1 MGFLRLRLRL
11 SPERTR
17 HLLAAAFIAALVGLP
32 NAAAAQTE
40 PPGVHQRPHAA
51 PAPTPDAPAVPADTT
66 QLPITR
72 IDDPATPDTAIGAD
86 LMDIDQ
92 VTHRLYVSNHN
103 SDGVDVF
110 DVSGATPT
118 YITTI
123 GGLGG
128 AEGIATAPDLNKA
141 YAATP
146 SGALAVIDAN
156 PASAADDTVI
166 ASVQV
171 AASGLDSLEYDPADH
186 KVYVTVPGENT
197 IGVVDT
203 DTNALIKT
211 FTGLPSGLEQPRYN
225 SADGMLY
232 VVVRDANMLLQFDPS
247 TDVLVRQTEL
257 SVECGPNGLAINP
270 ANELA
275 LLGCSTQHTVF
286 WDLAQWQM
294 SRVVDNVGSGDAA
307 IYIPSVDRFM
317 FAAQG
322 FHRGPVIGFFD
333 GNGQFLTNVPTTTIS
348 HQIAFDETN
357 RMVYTV
363 VGPLGAFRLP

>member
-1 MGFLRLRLRL
+1 MGFL
-11 SPERTR
+11 SPQRTR
-17 HLLAAAFIAALVGLP
+17 HLVAIGFAVVLIGLP
-32 NAAAAQTE
+32 KAAAAQPE
-40 PPGVHQRPHAA
+40 PPGEHQRPNTA
-51 PAPTPDAPAVPADTT
+51 PAPTPDAQPVPADTT
-66 QLPITR
+66 QLPIAR
-72 IDDPATPDTAIGAD
+72 IADPATPDGGIGAD

-92 VTHRLYVSNHN
+92 AAYRLYVSNHN

-110 DVSGATPT
+110 DVSGPTPA
-118 YITTI
+118 YITTV

-128 AEGIATAPDLNKA
+128 AEGIVTAPDIKEVF
-141 YAATP
+141 AATP

-156 PASAADDTVI
+156 PISATGNAVL

-171 AASGLDSLEYDPADH
+171 AGSGLDTLEYDPGDH

-203 DTNALIKT
+203 DTNTVIKT

-247 TDVLVRQTEL
+247 TDALVRETEL
-257 SVECGPNGLAINP
+257 PVECGPNGLAINP
-270 ANELA
+270 ANDLA

-286 WDLAQWQM
+286 WDLAQWQIAG
-294 SRVVDNVGSGDAA
+294 VVDNIGSGDAA
-307 IYIPSVDRFM
+307 IYDSSVDRFM

-333 GNGQFLTNVPTTTIS
+333 GDGQFLTNVPTTTTS

-363 VGPLGAFRLP
+363 VGPLGVFPLP